1 MTEFKPYK
9 VQVLNGEKIEKLI
22 VFNGLEDTYIFSE
35 EEQEIENKSVSTV
48 QIHKDDSIDQIKKK
62 IVNEL
67 SCNYAELYLFC
78 YKTRKINLL
87 SAIMSSTKSI
97 IDKKTFSQFIKNMDL
112 DGINPDAVDIDVK
125 GIKKQ
130 KEIYEYNYISSLGF
144 NKEFP
149 LSVKTSL
156 GIEFKRNYNYLFSPN
171 PFHCTDIFGFE
182 TDIYLNENKLLGN
195 IDENIIYVCLA
206 KDVFQYAAD
215 NSESFSK
222 IYFPHLA
229 NERVF
234 NLEDLETK
242 QDELKQ
248 KTVDVMKEEYFS
260 TYQAIDKLYEI
271 YYNRESELNVKKGI
285 DSFIISIMPSYNLVM
300 PLDAIFKNIHCD
312 REYPFMK
319 YNPGRS
325 IENLYRMYSIS
336 VSKTGKKLPFL
347 SKKQIM
353 HLARTTSNHKEIS
366 IYNDVHNIIIN
377 VETDGVIN
385 ILGKFK
391 NFKTIEEVETIL
403 KTAVNPLLDKINGY
417 LFSSGYRISKIN
429 SLKDENIKIVNMN
442 YEFSTVVSKKMNL
455 KNTCIYSI
463 FDVIESDVRKGAILR
478 FKRVDNFE
486 KMDALNAFIIDMY
499 KKRNEPSDAYNALVN
514 QYKIDLNQA
523 KIIVATKL
531 NEEIVVAGKNPG
543 LTTTIKQE
551 GNALNIRVN
560 NLENIDYIESL
571 GIYLDSIVRLAQ
583 GIVTT
588 NVCSNVEEQRYEE
601 LSIVEK
607 TVEKTFDINNLLN
620 QEIQKLLGP
629 VKEKEKEDEEEEE
642 EEEKGEEED
651 EEVLGAFDFSE
662 DEESEVEGNDSSGAE
677 GNESSGGASDDESD
691 DDDEGTVK
699 SKRFFLKR
707 LMKADPVL
715 FKEVN
720 KTNGKLER
728 YTRACPS
735 MQQPVVIS
743 DEEKTKIDENY
754 RDSYINPIE
763 YGSSK
768 DKKNWYICPRYWCF
782 KPGKNTSMTED
793 DIKNGKCGTTEA
805 EQKKYVFEFNNKK
818 DHIGQNGKYRYFNP
832 SFITKLHSNKDL
844 CLPCC
849 YAEWD
854 SKLHAKRRKQCL
866 EGVVEDK
873 NEKVVISNEIMGNN
887 TSLLQGRWG
896 YLQDSVKYFMQIKT
910 KSEDEYIFLRF
921 GVDQSIPKQSF
932 ISCLADVYGR
942 LNREK
947 TPSLINMKKII
958 AESIDL
964 DSYVKFGNGSFV
976 TLFSGNSVSNIEK
989 HKDTKIYASLMLHD
1003 KKEQINMIV
1012 GSYENFCKYLLDET
1026 AEIDHTYLWDIV
1038 STPNKKLFEKGLNVV
1053 IMQVVNND
1061 ITDKIDLIC
1070 PASSYV
1076 KNRFDKTRHTLFL
1089 INTEHT
1095 YEPVYLVY
1103 KKDKMV
1109 FPTFSLSSKISNIT
1123 NVINILDNTL
1133 NKYCTYNRKEP
1144 SEYYKVFERP
1154 MELSLLVKEIKDT
1167 NGYEIEKQ
1175 VLNYQNRTI
1184 ALVVKTP
1191 SDIRLF
1197 IPCEPSEQLDLDKYP
1212 IEFMDEPSLWYDYE
1226 TTRDELFKL
1235 KKQNSK
1241 ILCNPIIKVFEE
1253 EFVVGF
1259 LTETNQF
1266 IKLSEPEGNIIDDE
1280 LFPLKEHNHILN
1292 NPKQIPSL
1300 ISTTIEKTKTG
1311 DKTRT
1316 QIVRNI
1322 TLESDFFTL
1331 FRATVKSLLENREN
1345 KLRVMSAIENGK
1357 LSYKDKLN
1365 TIVAI
1370 LKTMTK
1376 DIVIYSNLKENILN
1390 QLSVISYTCDSKSY
1404 SGIFKNGCQ
1413 LILPKRNLISSKDN
1427 SKIYLYR
1434 VADEI
1439 LRFGRIRNYIL
1450 NSNQFLNMGNTE
1462 FKINNNEYIILES
1475 VLTSKE
1481 YFEDTDAF
1489 KTTDYSSGIPYD
1501 MATNKTYLPIMV
1513 ELNKQLPAPPVE
1525 NLPLQQ
1531 APAQQSITECYTTL
1545 KYRAGKNTN
1554 YWVSEVFPDG
1564 TATTQI
1570 KFKDTLEC
1578 SFGPLVYIMQK
1589 IHGETYELSRLKNM
1603 LKDAY
1608 STIIEN
1614 EPNFIEILKIMKK
1627 QGKKTLLGGI
1637 TEKKQLMQKIVEPD
1651 YFFTTMD
1658 MWVFAQTYKIPVIL
1672 FSSFNIMTDIPIVQ
1686 HLPDTQYNYS
1696 WTVLGYNRGIDD
1708 NFFFFESS
1716 SETRDLHKIPQNVL
1730 IEKSFNVTQLG
1741 KLTESLVDVFNNNK
1755 IISLVDFLQM
1765 RK

>member
-206 KDVFQYAAD
+206 RDVFQYATD
-215 NSESFSK
+215 NEELFSK

-285 DSFIISIMPSYNLVM
+285 DSFIISIIPSYNLVM

-325 IENLYRMYSIS
+325 IENLYRMYSVS

-391 NFKTIEEVETIL
+391 NFKTIDEVETIL

-417 LFSSGYRISKIN
+417 LFSSGYRISNIN

-499 KKRNEPSDAYNALVN
+499 KKRNEPADAYNALAN

-551 GNALNIRVN
+551 GNTLNIRVN

-571 GIYLDSIVRLAQ
+571 GIYLDSIVRLTQ
-583 GIVTT
+583 GFVTT

-620 QEIQKLLGP
+620 QEIQKMLGP
-629 VKEKEKEDEEEEE
+629 VKEEEEDEEEEE
-642 EEEKGEEED
+642 G
-651 EEVLGAFDFSE
+651 EVLGAFDFSE
-662 DEESEVEGNDSSGAE
+662 DDESETEGQGND
-677 GNESSGGASDDESD
+677 SSGGASDDES

-743 DEEKTKIDENY
+743 DEEKNKIDEKY

-873 NEKVVISNEIMGNN
+873 NEKVAITNEIMGNN

-910 KSEDEYIFLRF
+910 KSEDQYIFLRF

-932 ISCLADVYGR
+932 IGCLADVYGR

-947 TPSLINMKKII
+947 TPSLMNMKKII
-958 AESIDL
+958 ADSIDL
-964 DSYVKFGNGSFV
+964 DSYVKYGNGSFM

-1012 GSYENFCKYLLDET
+1012 GSYNNFCKYLLDET

-1154 MELSLLVKEIKDT
+1154 MELSLLVKEMKDT

-1191 SDIRLF
+1191 SKISLF
-1197 IPCEPSEQLDLDKYP
+1197 IPCEPSEQLEYP
-1212 IEFMDEPSLWYDYE
+1212 IEFMDEPSLWSDYE

-1235 KKQNSK
+1235 KNKNSK

-1300 ISTTIEKTKTG
+1300 ISTSIEKTKTG

-1345 KLRVMSAIENGK
+1345 KLRVMSIIENGK
-1357 LSYKDKLN
+1357 MSYKAKLN
-1365 TIVAI
+1365 AIVAM

-1376 DIVIYSNLKENILN
+1376 DIVVYSNLKENILN
-1390 QLSVISYTCDSKSY
+1390 QMSVISYTCDSKSY

-1513 ELNKQLPAPPVE
+1513 ELNKQLPALV
-1525 NLPLQQ
+1525 NLPLPQ
-1531 APAQQSITECYTTL
+1531 APVKQDCYTTL

-1564 TATTQI
+1564 TATAQI
-1570 KFKDTLEC
+1570 KFKDTPEC
-1578 SFGPLVYIMQK
+1578 SFGPLVYIMQQ

-1608 STIIEN
+1608 STFIEN
-1614 EPNFIEILKIMKK
+1614 EPNFIEILKMLKK

-1637 TEKKQLMQKIVEPD
+1637 TEKTQLMQKIVEPD

-1696 WTVLGYNRGIDD
+1696 WTVIGYNRGIDD